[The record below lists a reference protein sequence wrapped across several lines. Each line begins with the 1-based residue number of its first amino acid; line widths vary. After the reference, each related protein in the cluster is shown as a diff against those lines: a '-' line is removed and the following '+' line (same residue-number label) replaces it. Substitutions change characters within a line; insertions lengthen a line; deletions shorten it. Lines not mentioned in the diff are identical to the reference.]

1 MAIPSCSFANL
12 LTGNKLRCKIFRG
25 LTGHAFEGYS
35 LAIVQLVLNRHPRQ
49 ALRGVLSKALLLCVA
64 IMLLFCL
71 EYKMTV
77 TCHNV
82 RIECF
87 YSRGQPLCK
96 LIGTKE
102 CVCIRKEFNS
112 QRTGLGHQHGRL
124 FIVLGHQ
131 YARRNV
137 MWKRFIL
144 KT

>member
-1 MAIPSCSFANL
+1 MFSFRLLRVVSFANL

-71 EYKMTV
+71 EYKISV

-82 RIECF
+82 NRVFLLTWPASMQIDWNKRMCLHKKRVQLPKDWFGTPTWPPFHCF
-87 YSRGQPLCK
+87 
-96 LIGTKE
+96 GTPI
-102 CVCIRKEFNS
+102 CPP
-112 QRTGLGHQHGRL
+112 
-124 FIVLGHQ
+124 
-131 YARRNV
+131 
-137 MWKRFIL
+137 
-144 KT
+144 

>member
-1 MAIPSCSFANL
+1 MFSFRLLRVVSFANL

-71 EYKMTV
+71 EYKMSV

-87 YSRGQPLCK
+87 YSRGQPLYK

-137 MWKRFIL
+137 M
-144 KT
+144 